1 MKILKLLVLPVFLF
15 SFELKFEKKFK
26 HELPHDTLTTN
37 IRITIDDDRENRV
50 EQRLNVFNE
59 KIKRFDK
66 VEKKFIGFSVRP
78 KYRHAMNTP
87 KVNGYIG
94 ELRYKVYSYKAKHM
108 DEFISELT
116 KLKRN
121 RDTEVSLT
129 NLAWSVPEDTY
140 NVTFDLLRLQAIN
153 WGINYIK
160 NVSNDIE
167 KECNLKSIEID
178 KENELMSANTGKV
191 YTTNN
196 IKEKVIPIPD
206 TKQENIV
213 IFANYVMECR

>member
-1 MKILKLLVLPVFLF
+1 MKILKLLILPVFLF
-15 SFELKFEKKFK
+15 SFDLKFEKKFK

-37 IRITIDDDRENRV
+37 IRITIDDDKEYRV
-50 EQRLNVFNE
+50 EQRLNIFNE

-66 VEKKFIGFSVRP
+66 VEKQFISFSVRP

-121 RDTEVSLT
+121 RDTEISLT

-178 KENELMSANTGKV
+178 KENQLMSANTGKV

-213 IFANYVMECR
+213 IFANYVMECK